1 MFLISDLFVIF
12 LGLIVV
18 LFLIKMSA
26 LQWALLLQAFYFLF
40 IYWGTQSETEVEEAT
55 KVLEPNDWIKFGILG
70 ISFPP
75 LPIIYTSLSLLY
87 PTVWIFILLV
97 INMGYWLFLG
107 IKEKERRFVNIFII
121 GSVVLLINLK
131 LAVINDKLVFIN
143 LLNSNTIQQITNT
156 WESAWFLPVK
166 ILIYL
171 VFVVGILFVL
181 RWILREFFP
190 NLDEKIILEKIIVA
204 VISGV
209 VVTGL
214 VYLLFGDP
222 TAATIPGLLAAAS
235 IYLFNQQ
242 RA

>member
-1 MFLISDLFVIF
+1 MIER
-12 LGLIVV
+12 
-18 LFLIKMSA
+18 
-26 LQWALLLQAFYFLF
+26 
-40 IYWGTQSETEVEEAT
+40 SESEETTE
-55 KVLEPNDWIKFGILG
+55 VLEPNDWIKFGILG

-75 LPIIYTSLSLLY
+75 LPIIYTLLSLLY
-87 PTVWIFILLV
+87 PTIWIFILLV
-97 INMGYWLFLG
+97 ISMGYWLFLG

-181 RWILREFFP
+181 RWILEQYFP
-190 NLDEKIILEKIIVA
+190 HLNTNTILEKIAVL
-204 VISGV
+204 VIS
-209 VVTGL
+209 TGL
-214 VYLLFGDP
+214 VYFLFGDP
-222 TAATIPGLLAAAS
+222 TVVSISGLLAFVGT
-235 IYLFNQQ
+235 YFFNQET
-242 RA
+242 